1 VKGNF
6 LQFTIQLFIPDR
18 FMTSWTTNVILVAV
32 AILAVAKANPVCEE
46 ECVKKFQ
53 PGTVLDACNRGCRLF
68 NIDKGAKRLT
78 DSPEDVKKTIDL
90 CLHSCGDAYESDK
103 TEDKAKKI
111 SACQSGCSQQRSVP
125 EITLAPAAPK
135 SLLDLLMGG
144 NNMFE
149 DDSHRKGG
157 LTVSFGVPRMIQTS
171 NLDDGFEVPSWVHQQ
186 MSGMMQQMHS
196 NMKNMMERMKNGMP
210 TMVGGRPDGL
220 MTSGGKMVMI
230 QAGPGYREEKTYNI
244 GPSGKMTLI
253 KNDMMGHHN
262 PLEQIF
268 DNKDVEIFDPKE
280 AFQKSTTEEERED
293 FIAPILREID
303 NSIAHQAANDH
314 ASVYGNDFVEGPR
327 LPETGLRSRPYHH
340 IRDICLMDSHKM

>member
-1 VKGNF
+1 
-6 LQFTIQLFIPDR
+6 
-18 FMTSWTTNVILVAV
+18 
-32 AILAVAKANPVCEE
+32 
-46 ECVKKFQ
+46 
-53 PGTVLDACNRGCRLF
+53 LF

-90 CLHSCGDAYESDK
+90 CLHSECLKCRKYTCRRALSSRLFLNIYLGCGDAYESDK

-253 KNDMMGHHN
+253 KNDMSMIILTSCRKMG
-262 PLEQIF
+262 F
-268 DNKDVEIFDPKE
+268 
-280 AFQKSTTEEERED
+280 S
-293 FIAPILREID
+293 
-303 NSIAHQAANDH
+303 
-314 ASVYGNDFVEGPR
+314 
-327 LPETGLRSRPYHH
+327 
-340 IRDICLMDSHKM
+340 

>member
-1 VKGNF
+1 
-6 LQFTIQLFIPDR
+6 L
-18 FMTSWTTNVILVAV
+18 
-32 AILAVAKANPVCEE
+32 
-46 ECVKKFQ
+46 
-53 PGTVLDACNRGCRLF
+53 
-68 NIDKGAKRLT
+68 NIYLG
-78 DSPEDVKKTIDL
+78 
-90 CLHSCGDAYESDK
+90 CGDAYESDK

-157 LTVSFGVPRMIQTS
+157 LTVSFGVPWMIQTS
-171 NLDDGFEVPSWVHQQ
+171 NLDDGF
-186 MSGMMQQMHS
+186 GFFLIS
-196 NMKNMMERMKNGMP
+196 NFQLFA
-210 TMVGGRPDGL
+210 V
-220 MTSGGKMVMI
+220 
-230 QAGPGYREEKTYNI
+230 
-244 GPSGKMTLI
+244 
-253 KNDMMGHHN
+253 GHHN